1 MVRNGEPDD
10 CRRLDRSSP
19 DDWTGQV
26 NAILDD
32 ASMSDAEKQA
42 ALDDLGAQVKR
53 AGEVAGDGD
62 DRGTA

>member
-10 CRRLDRSSP
+10 RRRRDRSP
-19 DDWTGQV
+19 RDDWTGEV

-32 ASMSDAEKQA
+32 DSMSDAEKQA

-53 AGEVAGDGD
+53 AGEVARDGDG
-62 DRGTA
+62 RGTA